1 MNECA
6 KIETGREQRRLLFFC
21 TAEVEDDLN
30 QNKRKSYFI
39 MQGEF
44 VYELL
49 LLFHFSKKRTEK
61 RLFIGRSNIFPFRR
75 QLNLSK
81 CSEPNNLKMVMLMVV
96 N

>member
-1 MNECA
+1 MNV
-6 KIETGREQRRLLFFC
+6 QRLKQGEDKGGYFFFC
-21 TAEVEDDLN
+21 AAEVEDDLN
-30 QNKRKSYFI
+30 QNKRNKYFI

-49 LLFHFSKKRTEK
+49 LLFHFSEK
-61 RLFIGRSNIFPFRR
+61 RRKKGLFISRSNIFPFRQ